1 MAVRRISELDN
12 FSRNDASVLFN
23 IYSGNTDEII
33 LEKIQNNEI
42 LFEASISANSD
53 NNTASYYK
61 SFKVTPAVLGQCIL
75 LGNNVVKDIIS
86 KINGND
92 IVKKIG
98 EADIPLSV
106 QKTLYAYDGI
116 SCTSLSAS
124 NDITC
129 ANLTATTRIYSGDTV
144 ESNRAIKSPNI
155 SCTLLT
161 ALSNIQCDD
170 LSAHHISCGTLRASN
185 SISSYSV
192 SCDYLLCHTTA
203 QLTAARALWADFAEN
218 YEADAEY
225 PAGTLIEFG
234 GEKEITIAKRIANGV
249 VTTDPGFLIN
259 SGCKGLATG
268 IAIAGK
274 VPIRVIGKVQKFDN
288 LTLSNI
294 PGVATV
300 SKLCEDVIIGKALET
315 NESED
320 EKLVM
325 CVSKFNFK

>member
-1 MAVRRISELDN
+1 MAVRRISELDS
-12 FSRNDASVLFN
+12 FSKNDASVLFN

-33 LEKIQNNEI
+33 LEKIKNNEI

-75 LGNNVVKDIIS
+75 LGNNVVKDIVS

-92 IVKKIG
+92 IVKTIG

-106 QKTLYAYDGI
+106 QKTIYAYNGI

-129 ANLTATTRIYSGDTV
+129 ANLTATTRIYAGDTV
-144 ESNRAIKSPNI
+144 ESGRIIKSPELSCTNLKATNNINCANLTATTEIKSPTI
-155 SCTLLT
+155 SCTNLT
-161 ALSNIQCDD
+161 C
-170 LSAHHISCGTLRASN
+170 
-185 SISSYSV
+185 
-192 SCDYLLCHTTA
+192 TA
-203 QLTAARALWADFAEN
+203 TADLTAARALWADFAEN

-234 GEKEITIAKRIANGV
+234 GEKEITIAKRVANGV

>member
-12 FSRNDASVLFN
+12 FSRNDASDLFN
-23 IYSGNTDEII
+23 IYSGNTKEII

-75 LGNNVVKDIIS
+75 LGNNVVKDIVS

-106 QKTLYAYDGI
+106 QKTIYAYNGI

-124 NDITC
+124 NNISC
-129 ANLTATTRIYSGDTV
+129 ANLTATVKINSPDISCSNLTALTKVNSPDISCTNLTASNRIYGGDTI
-144 ESNRAIKSPNI
+144 ESGRGIKSPNI
-155 SCTLLT
+155 SCTNLT
-161 ALSNIQCDD
+161 CEK
-170 LSAHHISCGTLRASN
+170 
-185 SISSYSV
+185 
-192 SCDYLLCHTTA
+192 TA

-234 GEKEITIAKRIANGV
+234 GEKEITIAKRVANGV
-249 VTTDPGFLIN
+249 VTTNPGFLIN